1 MLCCVFSALGF
12 ASWQRAL
19 ISRAGQS
26 YTLEHGV
33 SEKGDTLKIVTQD
46 LRGTSELELPLSGQG
61 VVADD
66 GDGGARVSRAAHLER
81 HPPAVVVTEQFPGER
96 EPFSICRRTLQPDG
110 RMCIDDET
118 HAERREVAMRRS
130 PTAVSGAARD
140 VVFFTVRAHPSRDTG
155 QALAESA
162 SASARSVLVDG
173 NIYFLDIEDIVGRR
187 YMWLRAHAEPVLLSL
202 LLPALNPVM
211 PNSPAP
217 NYSSRHDRPVRSTHT
232 HTEMER
238 ARRLLVRH

>member
-110 RMCIDDET
+110 RMCIDVT
-118 HAERREVAMRRS
+118 KRTPSGSKVAMRAIANRQ
-130 PTAVSGAARD
+130 G
-140 VVFFTVRAHPSRDTG
+140 
-155 QALAESA
+155 
-162 SASARSVLVDG
+162 
-173 NIYFLDIEDIVGRR
+173 
-187 YMWLRAHAEPVLLSL
+187 
-202 LLPALNPVM
+202 
-211 PNSPAP
+211 
-217 NYSSRHDRPVRSTHT
+217 
-232 HTEMER
+232 
-238 ARRLLVRH
+238 